1 MGRRKKQPAS
11 LHRES
16 IALSAQA
23 LFFNKGIEA
32 TTMDDIAKAAGYSKA
47 TLYVYFENKEEII
60 GVLVLESMK
69 KLLSYITKAIKSN
82 TDTKTRYEA
91 ICRALVQYHQ
101 DYPFYFEL
109 ALSKINIDFNNEKW
123 LPEEKE
129 TFQVGEEINALL
141 ISFLKE
147 GIKSQELREDLPILP
162 TLFAFWGMLSGVITL
177 ADHKKEYLQKEL
189 SLSPEAF
196 LQYSFMML
204 YQSIER
210 GTGTNEEIK

>member
-1 MGRRKKQPAS
+1 MGRRKKQSAN
-11 LHRES
+11 LHRKS
-16 IALSAQA
+16 IALSAQD

-60 GVLVLESMK
+60 GILVLESMK
-69 KLLSYITKAIKSN
+69 KLHSYITEALRSYS
-82 TDTKTRYEA
+82 DTKKRYEA
-91 ICRALVQYHQ
+91 ICGALVQYHQ

-109 ALSKINIDFNNEKW
+109 TLSRINIDFNNEKW

-129 TFQVGEEINALL
+129 TFRVGEEINALL

-147 GIKSQELREDLPILP
+147 GILSQELIEDLPILP

-177 ADHKKEYLQKEL
+177 TDHKKEYLQKEL
-189 SLSPEAF
+189 NLSPEDF
-196 LQYSFMML
+196 LQYSFKML
-204 YQSIER
+204 YQSIEK
-210 GTGTNEEIK
+210 GNETNEKV